1 MLLFHLIIFLD
12 YKRTSMAASIEVFEQ
27 FVKKLEKSW
36 RGKLIEESGKSP
48 GPFVMIKICL

>member
-1 MLLFHLIIFLD
+1 
-12 YKRTSMAASIEVFEQ
+12 MAASIEVFEQ